1 MTKYG
6 KFKAYFYNG
15 FDKPKLVATSVTG
28 LLRDIKIS
36 DTYQGDMTKEMR
48 AEVKAYKEGK
58 NTFQE
63 LKNYLKD
70 FSIFIDPTYAEL
82 KEASRQW
89 FGNDTPE
96 HHFTEFRHAEAQAN
110 KEENKAL
117 ALANVTKYKDMNDYK
132 QDYET
137 LEEAQADFDEKLADG
152 FIQNITLSTYNGA
165 TQEST
170 FFELTDEN
178 ILEAI
183 FNDLHFGELYT
194 ILEETEENSE
204 DMTKWDYIRVYTALF
219 NVFTIDGL
227 VYVERD

>member
-1 MTKYG
+1 MKILVDTVLYNPAIEVVEINKVEKFVKVVDLFNDNEIKKLDLIQSKQDSYKYY
-6 KFKAYFYNG
+6 FKMGRRTFWLHNL
-15 FDKPKLVATSVTG
+15 FDNAERGDKRKSVWEEMQNFNKTVALTGVT
-28 LLRDIKIS
+28 R
-36 DTYQGDMTKEMR
+36 
-48 AEVKAYKEGK
+48 
-58 NTFQE
+58 
-63 LKNYLKD
+63 
-70 FSIFIDPTYAEL
+70 
-82 KEASRQW
+82 
-89 FGNDTPE
+89 
-96 HHFTEFRHAEAQAN
+96 
-110 KEENKAL
+110 
-117 ALANVTKYKDMNDYK
+117 YKDMNEYK

-137 LEEAQADFDEKLADG
+137 LEEAQADFNEKIADG

-204 DMTKWDYIRVYTALF
+204 NMTKWDYIRVYTALY
-219 NVFTIDGL
+219 NVFTIGGL

>member
-15 FDKPKLVATSVTG
+15 FYKPKLIATSVTG
-28 LLRDIKIS
+28 LLREVKIS

-48 AEVKAYKEGK
+48 AEVKAYKEGQ
-58 NTFQE
+58 NSFQE
-63 LKNYLKD
+63 FKEYLQD
-70 FSIFIDPTYAEL
+70 FNIFINPTYTEL

-96 HHFTEFRHAEAQAN
+96 HHFMEFRHAEAQAN
-110 KEENKAL
+110 KERNKAL
-117 ALANVTKYKDMNDYK
+117 ALSNVTRYKAMDDYK

-137 LEEAQADFDEKLADG
+137 LEEAQADFDEKLENG
-152 FIQNITLSTYNGA
+152 YIQNITLSTYNGA
-165 TQEST
+165 TQKNT

-183 FNDLHFGELYT
+183 YADLHETDSYGMIDEM
-194 ILEETEENSE
+194 EESTNL
-204 DMTKWDYIRVYTALF
+204 TKWDYIRVYTALY
-219 NVFTIDGL
+219 NVFTIGGL

>member
-1 MTKYG
+1 MKILVDTVLYNPSIEVVEINKVEKFVKVVDLFNDNEIKKLDLIQSKQDSYKYY
-6 KFKAYFYNG
+6 FKMGRRTFWLHNL
-15 FDKPKLVATSVTG
+15 FDNAERGDKRKSVWEEMQDFNKTVALTGVT
-28 LLRDIKIS
+28 R
-36 DTYQGDMTKEMR
+36 
-48 AEVKAYKEGK
+48 
-58 NTFQE
+58 
-63 LKNYLKD
+63 
-70 FSIFIDPTYAEL
+70 
-82 KEASRQW
+82 
-89 FGNDTPE
+89 
-96 HHFTEFRHAEAQAN
+96 
-110 KEENKAL
+110 
-117 ALANVTKYKDMNDYK
+117 YKDMNDYK

-152 FIQNITLSTYNGA
+152 FIQNITLATYNGA

-204 DMTKWDYIRVYTALF
+204 NMAKWDYIRVYTALY
-219 NVFTIDGL
+219 NVFTIGGL

>member
-15 FDKPKLVATSVTG
+15 FNKPKLVATSVTG
-28 LLRDIKIS
+28 LLREVKIS

-48 AEVKAYKEGK
+48 AEVKAYKEGQ
-58 NTFQE
+58 NSFQE
-63 LKNYLKD
+63 FKEYLQD
-70 FSIFIDPTYAEL
+70 FNIFINPTYTEL

-96 HHFTEFRHAEAQAN
+96 HHFMEFRHAEAQAN
-110 KEENKAL
+110 KERNKAL
-117 ALANVTKYKDMNDYK
+117 ALSNVTRYKAMDDYK

-137 LEEAQADFDEKLADG
+137 LEEAQADFDEKLENG
-152 FIQNITLSTYNGA
+152 YIQNITLSTYNGA

-170 FFELTDEN
+170 LYELTDEN

-183 FNDLHFGELYT
+183 YTDLHETDSYGM
-194 ILEETEENSE
+194 IEEMEESTNL
-204 DMTKWDYIRVYTALF
+204 TKWDYIQAYTGIF
-219 NVFTIDGL
+219 NVFTLDGL
-227 VYVERD
+227 VYIERD

>member
-1 MTKYG
+1 MT
-6 KFKAYFYNG
+6 N
-15 FDKPKLVATSVTG
+15 
-28 LLRDIKIS
+28 
-36 DTYQGDMTKEMR
+36 
-48 AEVKAYKEGK
+48 K
-58 NTFQE
+58 NSNIQ
-63 LKNYLKD
+63 
-70 FSIFIDPTYAEL
+70 
-82 KEASRQW
+82 
-89 FGNDTPE
+89 
-96 HHFTEFRHAEAQAN
+96 
-110 KEENKAL
+110 L
-117 ALANVTKYKDMNDYK
+117 ALANVTRYKDMNDYK
-132 QDYET
+132 QAHET

-152 FIQNITLSTYNGA
+152 YIQNITLSTYNGA

-170 FFELTDEN
+170 LYELTDEN

>member
-1 MTKYG
+1 MKILVDTVLYNPSIEVVEVNKVEKFVKVVDLFNDNEIKKLNLIQSKQDSYKYY
-6 KFKAYFYNG
+6 FKMGRRTFWLHNL
-15 FDKPKLVATSVTG
+15 FDNAERGDKRKSVWEEMQNFNKTVALIGVT
-28 LLRDIKIS
+28 R
-36 DTYQGDMTKEMR
+36 
-48 AEVKAYKEGK
+48 
-58 NTFQE
+58 
-63 LKNYLKD
+63 
-70 FSIFIDPTYAEL
+70 
-82 KEASRQW
+82 
-89 FGNDTPE
+89 
-96 HHFTEFRHAEAQAN
+96 
-110 KEENKAL
+110 
-117 ALANVTKYKDMNDYK
+117 YKDMNDYK

-152 FIQNITLSTYNGA
+152 FIQNITLATYNGA

-204 DMTKWDYIRVYTALF
+204 NMTKWDYIRVYTALY
-219 NVFTIDGL
+219 NVFTIGGL